1 MSPRFEHFLARLY
14 VDPRARKQFL
24 ADPRGEAAAAGLAAD
39 EIAAAVGID
48 RVGLELAAASFAH
61 KKRQRGHRPLAG
73 RLWHS
78 LTKRLAFLNAILR
91 KNLSAPG
98 S

>member
-1 MSPRFEHFLARLY
+1 MSPTFESFLARLY
-14 VDPRARKQFL
+14 VERPARERFL

-61 KKRQRGHRPLAG
+61 KRRRQRRFAHPVVRVWRELV
-73 RLWHS
+73 
-78 LTKRLAFLNAILR
+78 KRVR
-91 KNLSAPG
+91 
-98 S
+98 